1 MVTPCN
7 SNKTKKICFVLFL
20 LITFIQ
26 SCQYRPF
33 LKYYFPSKKTHVPNF
48 TKWEK
53 EVGSNSNPLRS
64 CYDIKSYDWLVHVN
78 PDQKSI
84 NALMK
89 INFKMEFNQDSILLD
104 LQAHLKIDEIKSSV
118 TLKKTKRKKDALFIV
133 FNRELQKG
141 ETVLLEIVYQG
152 TPVKMLSYTAINWG
166 KDKNNKPWISNK
178 KFSETKRQSLV
189 LI

>member
-118 TLKKTKRKKDALFIV
+118 TFK
-133 FNRELQKG
+133 
-141 ETVLLEIVYQG
+141 
-152 TPVKMLSYTAINWG
+152 
-166 KDKNNKPWISNK
+166 
-178 KFSETKRQSLV
+178 
-189 LI
+189 